1 MIPINRTYAPLQ
13 AFVEELY
20 RCGMR
25 HAVTSPGSRNAPLA
39 LTLAAQEGV
48 EAVSVLD
55 ERSAGFVALGMAK
68 ASGQPVAVTCTSGTA
83 AANLHPAVVEAW
95 EARVPL
101 IVLTADRPP
110 ELREVGAGQAIDQ
123 IKLYG
128 SAAKWFVEVGT
139 HDPARDTAIHHRAL
153 ACRAFWTAAGGR
165 PGPVHLNFPLREPLA
180 PAPEEAAGAAPGVLG
195 PAAGPLGP
203 APGPLDPAAAPLGP
217 APGPL
222 DPAPGPLDRA
232 DWQGRPGGR
241 PWTEVREHASAP
253 HADDVHALAERIAA
267 EPRGVIVCGATGELI
282 AEQAAWLAAASGW
295 PLLAEPTS
303 GVRCGEH
310 DRSHVI
316 AHYDV
321 LLRIEDFAAQHAPGL
336 VLRVGDMPTS
346 KPLRAFVAESSQI
359 VVDPHGAWHEP
370 TRTAELMLQAAAAPS
385 LGALAAAVEMR
396 GGAKPRGAGAGAEPR
411 GAGAGA
417 EPRGAGAGAQPRG
430 AGAGAQPCEA
440 GGGAEPRV
448 AGGGAEPRVAGGG
461 AEPRVAGGGAVPLRG
476 GWLAG
481 WREADAKVWAAVEAA
496 PDQFEGKVLA
506 GLEPELPDE
515 AVVWVS
521 SSMPIRDV
529 EAYFPQSP
537 KRLRFLANR
546 GANGIDGVPSSAMG
560 AAIATGL
567 PTWVLIGEL
576 ALQHDAG
583 GLLAARRA
591 GVELEIVC
599 VNNGGGGIFDFLPVA
614 EHADPAAYEA
624 HVATPSDVVDLAALW
639 PGLREI
645 RTDRRQNVA
654 LHREL
659 VERVAQ
665 SL

>member
-39 LTLAAQEGV
+39 LTLAAQDGV

-68 ASGQPVAVTCTSGTA
+68 ASGRPVAVTCTSGTA

-139 HDPARDTAIHHRAL
+139 HDPGRATAIHHRAL
-153 ACRAFWTAAGGR
+153 ACRAYWTAGAGR

-180 PAPEEAAGAAPGVLG
+180 PAPER
-195 PAAGPLGP
+195 
-203 APGPLDPAAAPLGP
+203 LDE
-217 APGPL
+217 
-222 DPAPGPLDRA
+222 A
-232 DWQGRPGGR
+232 DWRGREDGR
-241 PWTEVREHASAP
+241 PWTELREHASAP
-253 HADDVHALAERIAA
+253 RSSDIDDLASRIAA
-267 EPRGVIVCGATGELI
+267 EARGVIVCGPTSERI
-282 AEQAAWLAAASGW
+282 ADQAARLAARTGW

-303 GVRCGEH
+303 GVRCGQH
-310 DRSHVI
+310 DRTQVI

-321 LLRIEDFAAQHAPGL
+321 LLRVERFAREHTPGL

-346 KPLRAFVAESSQI
+346 KPLRALVAESSQI
-359 VVDPHGAWHEP
+359 VIDPHGAWNEP
-370 TRTAELMLQAAAAPS
+370 TRTAELVIQAAAAPT
-385 LGALAAAVEMR
+385 LDALAAAVEVSSAASE
-396 GGAKPRGAGAGAEPR
+396 GT
-411 GAGAGA
+411 
-417 EPRGAGAGAQPRG
+417 
-430 AGAGAQPCEA
+430 
-440 GGGAEPRV
+440 
-448 AGGGAEPRVAGGG
+448 
-461 AEPRVAGGGAVPLRG
+461 
-476 GWLAG
+476 WLDS
-481 WREADAKVWAAVEAA
+481 WRRADAKVWPALEAA
-496 PDQFEGKVLA
+496 PEGFEGRVLA

-515 AVVWVS
+515 AIVWVS

-529 EAYFPQSP
+529 EAYFPRSP

-546 GANGIDGVPSSAMG
+546 GANGIDGVVSSAMG
-560 AAIATGL
+560 AALASGL

-591 GVELEIVC
+591 GVDLQIVC
-599 VNNGGGGIFDFLPVA
+599 VNNAGGGIFDFLPVA
-614 EHADPAAYEA
+614 EHADPAAYET
-624 HVATPSDVVDLAALW
+624 HIATPSEGIELAALW

-645 RTDRRQNVA
+645 RTERRQNVA

-665 SL
+665 SM

>member
-48 EAVSVLD
+48 EAVSVID

-68 ASGQPVAVTCTSGTA
+68 ASGRPVAVTCTSGTA
-83 AANLHPAVVEAW
+83 AANLHPAVVEAH

-101 IVLTADRPP
+101 IVMTADRPP

-128 SAAKWFVEVGT
+128 TAAKWFVEVGT
-139 HDPARDTAIHHRAL
+139 HDPSRATAIHHRAL
-153 ACRAFWTAAGGR
+153 ACRAYWTAEGGR

-180 PAPEEAAGAAPGVLG
+180 PSPGE
-195 PAAGPLGP
+195 
-203 APGPLDPAAAPLGP
+203 LDPEDWAG
-217 APGPL
+217 
-222 DPAPGPLDRA
+222 RA
-232 DWQGRPGGR
+232 DGR

-253 HADDVHALAERIAA
+253 HSDDVHAVAERVAA
-267 EPRGVIVCGATGELI
+267 EPHGVIVCGPGHEDVAD
-282 AEQAAWLAAASGW
+282 AASRLAAEAGW

-303 GVRCGEH
+303 GVRCGAH

-321 LLRIEDFAAQHAPGL
+321 TLRIDEFAAGHRPEL

-346 KPLRAFVAESSQI
+346 KPLRALVAESSQI
-359 VVDPHGAWHEP
+359 VVDPHGGWHEP
-370 TRTAELMLQAAAAPS
+370 TRNAELIVHASAAHTLS
-385 LGALAAAVEMR
+385 ALAGAVEMR
-396 GGAKPRGAGAGAEPR
+396 GATADPA
-411 GAGAGA
+411 
-417 EPRGAGAGAQPRG
+417 
-430 AGAGAQPCEA
+430 
-440 GGGAEPRV
+440 
-448 AGGGAEPRVAGGG
+448 
-461 AEPRVAGGGAVPLRG
+461 
-476 GWLAG
+476 WLTE
-481 WREADAKVWAAVEAA
+481 WRAADERVWAAVEAS
-496 PDQFEGKVLA
+496 PGDFEGKILA
-506 GLEPELPDE
+506 SIEPELPDE

-537 KRLRFLANR
+537 KRIRFLANR
-546 GANGIDGVPSSAMG
+546 GANGIDGVVSSALG

-591 GVELEIVC
+591 GVPLEILC

-624 HVATPSDVVDLAALW
+624 HIATPSEDVDLAALW
-639 PGLREI
+639 PGLREV
-645 RTDRRQNVA
+645 RTDRRQNVR

-659 VERVAQ
+659 VERVAA
-665 SL
+665 SLG

>member
-55 ERSAGFVALGMAK
+55 ERSAGFVGLGMAK
-68 ASGQPVAVTCTSGTA
+68 ASGRPVAVTCTSGTA

-139 HDPARDTAIHHRAL
+139 HDPGRETAIHHRAL
-153 ACRAFWTAAGGR
+153 ACRAYWTAAGGR

-180 PAPEEAAGAAPGVLG
+180 PAHEELDAADWEG
-195 PAAGPLGP
+195 
-203 APGPLDPAAAPLGP
+203 
-217 APGPL
+217 
-222 DPAPGPLDRA
+222 RA
-232 DWQGRPGGR
+232 DGR
-241 PWTEVREHASAP
+241 PWTELRDHASAP

-267 EPRGVIVCGATGELI
+267 EPRGVIICGPTGERI
-282 AEQAAWLAAASGW
+282 AEPAALLAAASGW

-321 LLRIEDFAAQHAPGL
+321 LLRIEEFAAEHAPGL

-359 VVDPHGAWHEP
+359 VIDPHGAWHEP
-370 TRTAELMLQAAAAPS
+370 TRSAELVLQAAAEPT

-396 GGAKPRGAGAGAEPR
+396 GAAGPRAAGPGAEAR
-411 GAGAGA
+411 RAVGEGA
-417 EPRGAGAGAQPRG
+417 
-430 AGAGAQPCEA
+430 
-440 GGGAEPRV
+440 
-448 AGGGAEPRVAGGG
+448 
-461 AEPRVAGGGAVPLRG
+461 
-476 GWLAG
+476 WIDG
-481 WREADAKVWAAVEAA
+481 WRSADAKVWPAVEAA
-496 PDQFEGKVLA
+496 PDGFEGKVLA
-506 GLEPELPDE
+506 RLEPELPPE
-515 AVVWVS
+515 AIVWVS

-537 KRLRFLANR
+537 KRLCFLANR
-546 GANGIDGVPSSAMG
+546 GANGIDGVVSSAMG

-591 GVELEIVC
+591 R
-599 VNNGGGGIFDFLPVA
+599 
-614 EHADPAAYEA
+614 
-624 HVATPSDVVDLAALW
+624 VDL
-639 PGLREI
+639 
-645 RTDRRQNVA
+645 
-654 LHREL
+654 
-659 VERVAQ
+659 
-665 SL
+665 

>member
-55 ERSAGFVALGMAK
+55 ERSAGYVALGMAK
-68 ASGQPVAVTCTSGTA
+68 ASGRPVAVTCTSGTA

-139 HDPARDTAIHHRAL
+139 HDPGRETAAHHRAL
-153 ACRAFWTAAGGR
+153 ACRAYFTAAGGR

-180 PAPEEAAGAAPGVLG
+180 PAAEQ
-195 PAAGPLGP
+195 
-203 APGPLDPAAAPLGP
+203 LDA
-217 APGPL
+217 
-222 DPAPGPLDRA
+222 A
-232 DWQGRPGGR
+232 DWEGRDDGR
-241 PWTEVREHASAP
+241 PWTELREHASAP
-253 HADDVHALAERIAA
+253 YSADVHEIASRLAA
-267 EPRGVIVCGATGELI
+267 EPRGMIVCGPTGEEI
-282 AEQAAWLAAASGW
+282 AEPAARLAAQTGW

-303 GVRCGEH
+303 GTRCGEH

-321 LLRIEDFAAQHAPGL
+321 LLRVEEFARAHAPGL

-346 KPLRAFVAESSQI
+346 KPLRALVAQSSQI
-359 VVDPHGAWHEP
+359 VIDPHGAWHEP
-370 TRTAELMLQAAAAPS
+370 TRGAELVIQAAAAPTLS
-385 LGALAAAVEMR
+385 ALASAVEMR
-396 GGAKPRGAGAGAEPR
+396 TASREEGW
-411 GAGAGA
+411 
-417 EPRGAGAGAQPRG
+417 
-430 AGAGAQPCEA
+430 
-440 GGGAEPRV
+440 
-448 AGGGAEPRVAGGG
+448 
-461 AEPRVAGGGAVPLRG
+461 LRG
-476 GWLAG
+476 
-481 WREADAKVWAAVEAA
+481 WRDADATAWAAVEAA
-496 PDQFEGKVLA
+496 SDGFEGKLLA
-506 GLEPELPDE
+506 SVDVPDE

-546 GANGIDGVPSSAMG
+546 GANGIDGVVSSAMG

-583 GLLAARRA
+583 GLLAARRT
-591 GVELEIVC
+591 GVPLEIVC

-624 HVATPSDVVDLAALW
+624 HIATPSEGVELAALW
-639 PGLREI
+639 PGIREI

>member
-68 ASGQPVAVTCTSGTA
+68 ASGRPVAVTCTSGTA

-101 IVLTADRPP
+101 IVLSADRPP

-139 HDPARDTAIHHRAL
+139 HDPSRATAIHHRAL
-153 ACRAFWTAAGGR
+153 ACRAYWTAAGGR

-180 PAPEEAAGAAPGVLG
+180 PVPEETAGGAP
-195 PAAGPLGP
+195 AGSV
-203 APGPLDPAAAPLGP
+203 PGRLEP
-217 APGPL
+217 
-222 DPAPGPLDRA
+222 A
-232 DWQGRPGGR
+232 DWAGREDGR

-267 EPRGVIVCGATGELI
+267 EPRGLIVCGAGGESI
-282 AEQAAWLAAASGW
+282 AEPAARLAAQTGW

-321 LLRIEDFAAQHAPGL
+321 LLRVERFAREHAPGM

-346 KPLRAFVAESSQI
+346 KPLRALVAESSQI
-359 VVDPHGAWHEP
+359 VIDPHGSWHEP
-370 TRTAELMLQAAAAPS
+370 TRTAEIVLQAAAAPA
-385 LGALAAAVEMR
+385 LDALAFAVEMR
-396 GGAKPRGAGAGAEPR
+396 SGVAEP
-411 GAGAGA
+411 
-417 EPRGAGAGAQPRG
+417 
-430 AGAGAQPCEA
+430 
-440 GGGAEPRV
+440 
-448 AGGGAEPRVAGGG
+448 
-461 AEPRVAGGGAVPLRG
+461 
-476 GWLAG
+476 GWVEG
-481 WREADAKVWAAVEAA
+481 WREADAKVWAAVQAA
-496 PDQFEGKVLA
+496 PDEFEGKLLA
-506 GLEPELPDE
+506 TVDPPDE
-515 AVVWVS
+515 ALVWVS

-529 EAYFPQSP
+529 EAYFPQSS

-546 GANGIDGVPSSAMG
+546 GANGIDGVVSSAMG
-560 AAIATGL
+560 AAIASGL

-591 GVELEIVC
+591 GVDLEIVC

-614 EHADPAAYEA
+614 EHADPAAYET
-624 HVATPSDVVDLAALW
+624 HIATPSDVVDLAALW

>member
-39 LTLAAQEGV
+39 LTLAAQDGL

-68 ASGQPVAVTCTSGTA
+68 ASGRPVAVTCTSGTA

-128 SAAKWFVEVGT
+128 SAAKWFVEVGS
-139 HDPARDTAIHHRAL
+139 HDPSSATAIHHRAL
-153 ACRAFWTAAGGR
+153 ACRAYYTAGGGR

-180 PAPEEAAGAAPGVLG
+180 PAPEQLEE
-195 PAAGPLGP
+195 
-203 APGPLDPAAAPLGP
+203 
-217 APGPL
+217 
-222 DPAPGPLDRA
+222 A
-232 DWQGRPGGR
+232 DWEGREDGR
-241 PWTEVREHASAP
+241 PWTELREHASAP
-253 HADDVHALAERIAA
+253 HADDVHAVAERIAA
-267 EPRGVIVCGATGELI
+267 EPRGVIVCGPSSENV
-282 AEQAAWLAAASGW
+282 AERAAQLAAQTGW
-295 PLLAEPTS
+295 PIFAEPTS
-303 GVRCGEH
+303 GARCGEH

-321 LLRIEDFAAQHAPGL
+321 LLRVEQFARERTPGL

-346 KPLRAFVAESSQI
+346 KPLRAFVAQSSQI
-359 VVDPHGAWHEP
+359 VIDPYGAWHEP
-370 TRTAELMLQAAAAPS
+370 TRTAELVIQAASEPTLS
-385 LGALAAAVEMR
+385 ALASAVEMR
-396 GGAKPRGAGAGAEPR
+396 TASREEGW
-411 GAGAGA
+411 
-417 EPRGAGAGAQPRG
+417 
-430 AGAGAQPCEA
+430 
-440 GGGAEPRV
+440 
-448 AGGGAEPRVAGGG
+448 
-461 AEPRVAGGGAVPLRG
+461 LRG
-476 GWLAG
+476 WTEG
-481 WREADAKVWAAVEAA
+481 DAKVWAAVEAA
-496 PDQFEGKVLA
+496 PEGFEGRALA
-506 GLEPELPDE
+506 SLEPELPDD
-515 AVVWVS
+515 ALVWVS

-529 EAYFPQSP
+529 EAYFPQSA

-546 GANGIDGVPSSAMG
+546 GANGIDGVVSSAMG
-560 AAIATGL
+560 AAIAGGL

-591 GVELEIVC
+591 GVELTIVC
-599 VNNGGGGIFDFLPVA
+599 INNGGGGIFDFLPVA
-614 EHADPAAYEA
+614 EHADPAAYET
-624 HVATPSDVVDLAALW
+624 HIATPSEGVELAALW
-639 PGLREI
+639 PGIREI

>member
-39 LTLAAQEGV
+39 LTLAAQEGI

-68 ASGQPVAVTCTSGTA
+68 ASGRPVAVTCTSGTA
-83 AANLHPAVVEAW
+83 AANLHPAVVEAH

-128 SAAKWFVEVGT
+128 TSAKWFVEVGT
-139 HDPARDTAIHHRAL
+139 HDPGRETAIHHRAL
-153 ACRAFWTAAGGR
+153 ACRAYWTARSGR

-180 PAPEEAAGAAPGVLG
+180 PVPEENAPASG
-195 PAAGPLGP
+195 PAA
-203 APGPLDPAAAPLGP
+203 AARLDPADWAG
-217 APGPL
+217 
-222 DPAPGPLDRA
+222 RA
-232 DWQGRPGGR
+232 DGR
-241 PWTEVREHASAP
+241 PWTEFREHASAP
-253 HADDVHALAERIAA
+253 HSADVNDVAGRIAA
-267 EPRGVIVCGATGELI
+267 EPRGVIVCGPCHEDVADAASLL
-282 AEQAAWLAAASGW
+282 AEESGW

-303 GVRCGEH
+303 GVRCGDH
-310 DRSHVI
+310 DRSHVV

-321 LLRIEDFAAQHAPGL
+321 LLRVPDFASANAPRL

-346 KPLRAFVAESSQI
+346 KPLRAWITEAADAGMPQI
-359 VVDPHGAWHEP
+359 VIDPHGAWHEP
-370 TRTAELMLQAAAAPS
+370 TRRADLVLHAAAART
-385 LGALAAAVEMR
+385 LDALAGAVEMR
-396 GGAKPRGAGAGAEPR
+396 GGAGLQAAGAGPAPAEA
-411 GAGAGA
+411 AGAS
-417 EPRGAGAGAQPRG
+417 EW
-430 AGAGAQPCEA
+430 
-440 GGGAEPRV
+440 
-448 AGGGAEPRVAGGG
+448 
-461 AEPRVAGGGAVPLRG
+461 LRR
-476 GWLAG
+476 
-481 WREADAKVWAAVEAA
+481 WREADALVWAAVEDS
-496 PDQFEGKVLA
+496 PEGFEGAVLA
-506 GLEPELPDE
+506 ELEPELPDD

-529 EAYFPQSP
+529 EAYFPSSP

-546 GANGIDGVPSSAMG
+546 GANGIDGVVSSAMG

-583 GLLAARRA
+583 GLLAARRT
-591 GVELEIVC
+591 GVDLAIVC
-599 VNNGGGGIFDFLPVA
+599 INNGGGGIFDFLPLA
-614 EHADPAAYEA
+614 EHADPAAYET
-624 HVATPSDVVDLAALW
+624 HIATPSGEVDLAALW
-639 PGLREI
+639 PGLREV
-645 RTDRRQNVA
+645 RTDRRQNVT
-654 LHREL
+654 LHRKV
-659 VERVAQ
+659 VERVAR
-665 SL
+665 SLA

>member
-48 EAVSVLD
+48 EAVSVVD

-68 ASGQPVAVTCTSGTA
+68 ASGRPVAVTCTSGTA
-83 AANLHPAVVEAW
+83 AANLHPAVVEAH

-128 SAAKWFVEVGT
+128 TAAKWFVEVGT
-139 HDPARDTAIHHRAL
+139 HDPGRATAIHHRAL
-153 ACRAFWTAAGGR
+153 ACRAYWTASGGR

-180 PAPEEAAGAAPGVLG
+180 PVQAGAEPGAAP
-195 PAAGPLGP
+195 AAP
-203 APGPLDPAAAPLGP
+203 PLDPTE
-217 APGPL
+217 
-222 DPAPGPLDRA
+222 
-232 DWQGRPGGR
+232 WSGRPDGR

-253 HADDVHALAERIAA
+253 HSDDVHDVATRMAA
-267 EPRGVIVCGATGELI
+267 EPRGVIVCGPTTAPI
-282 AEQAAWLAAASGW
+282 ADAAARLAAEAGW

-303 GVRCGEH
+303 GVRCGDH

-321 LLRIEDFAAQHAPGL
+321 LLRIGEFTEGHRPEL

-346 KPLRAFVAESSQI
+346 KPLREFVAESSQI

-370 TRTAELMLQAAAAPS
+370 TRTAELVLQASAEKTLA
-385 LGALAAAVEMR
+385 ALAGAVEMR
-396 GGAKPRGAGAGAEPR
+396 T
-411 GAGAGA
+411 
-417 EPRGAGAGAQPRG
+417 
-430 AGAGAQPCEA
+430 A
-440 GGGAEPRV
+440 GGGAE
-448 AGGGAEPRVAGGG
+448 GGEDQ
-461 AEPRVAGGGAVPLRG
+461 G
-476 GWLAG
+476 GWLRG
-481 WREADAKVWAAVEAA
+481 WREADAKVAGALEAA

-506 GLEPELPDE
+506 GVEPELPDE

-546 GANGIDGVPSSAMG
+546 GANGIDGVVSSALG

-591 GVELEIVC
+591 GVALEIVC
-599 VNNGGGGIFDFLPVA
+599 INNGGGGIFDFLPVA
-614 EHADPAAYEA
+614 EHSDPTAYET
-624 HVATPSDVVDLAALW
+624 HIATPSEDVDLAALW
-639 PGLREI
+639 PGLREV
-645 RTDRRQNVA
+645 RTDRRQNVR

-659 VERVAQ
+659 VEAVAK